1 MTGLGFC
8 VNLAKNNIVMERL
21 TELSYEENGVVI
33 VFTELPKEAP
43 HLESYYEFEVQGD
56 TELTEKLRKAVMNKR
71 VTYTYF
77 FECASALFEII
88 KSGDFEEVPT
98 YDYAKQV
105 FAKFEKLAGEEP
117 KFVVKKTSTHPPRRM
132 VKILNSIG
140 LKKVITAEARNALTA
155 KVKAVEEYIKQIGG

>member
-1 MTGLGFC
+1 
-8 VNLAKNNIVMERL
+8 MERL

-98 YDYAKQV
+98 YDYAQCI
-105 FAKFEKLAGEEP
+105 FAKFEKLTHQEP
-117 KFVVKKTSTHPPRRM
+117 KFVVKKISTHPPRSK
-132 VKILNSIG
+132 VTLFNCKG
-140 LKKVITAEARNALTA
+140 LKGVITAESRNVLTA
-155 KVKAVEEYIKQIGG
+155 KVKTVEEYINKMGG